1 MDTNQ
6 QLYYLKQ
13 LNHQEVEK
21 RREAILNLSAFD
33 DPNVYKVLSSHFSD
47 GHPVIRNALSQVFLE
62 NKNRRKAEIVSDA
75 LRSPH
80 ISAKSL
86 AMEILRNMGSDAVMP
101 LRRLYKSDDA
111 DIRKTAV
118 ELLGDIDDQSCSQIL
133 LEALEDPVQSVRTS
147 VIDGLGKHREI
158 RAVPRLLEYYEK
170 GDVDK
175 SSILKALTKIFL
187 HWEKNI
193 MHPDV
198 FETDPVLASSFINT
212 VQEHGNNS
220 ALSLIIHWLERDGA
234 EIGDEL
240 LKAISSILKNNPFT
254 TLPNKL
260 FHTIKKNWEMYREDL
275 PVEVYFNCVSRIPS
289 SDALNLLLNF
299 FEQES
304 KTPEI
309 REALKTH
316 LQLFFSIFLGK
327 YNTLDKKLRS
337 QILSMLIHDNIPI
350 YDSEIL
356 NFYHHSRGTQEKMAF
371 LQLAAISQH
380 PEAKT
385 ILLAKLSSTDR
396 NKSALILENLLHYGD
411 EKLFDLYLKHLFQS
425 EQNVRN
431 IAFRGV
437 IQYPDK
443 LQDYLHKNWNNLH
456 RSQFSSLFDA
466 MFKLPEKLVIGF
478 LEQWLNTERERKEA
492 LLEYYLINR
501 KNYQHLSLIAR
512 ASQDNL
518 SFSTKLYQRFRKELS
533 GGSGQPSAENR
544 GQSVPIIE
552 NKMGS

>member
-21 RREAILNLSAFD
+21 RREAILNLSTFD
-33 DPNVYKVLSSHFSD
+33 DPNIYKVLSSHFSD
-47 GHPVIRNALSQVFLE
+47 GHPAIRNALSQVFLE

-75 LRSPH
+75 LRSSQ

-101 LRRLYKSDDA
+101 LRRLYKSNDA

-118 ELLGDIDDQSCSQIL
+118 ELLGDINDESCSQIL

-158 RAVPRLLEYYEK
+158 RAVPKLLEYYEK

-220 ALSLIIHWLERDGA
+220 ALSLIIHWLERDGS

-240 LKAISSILKNNPFT
+240 LKAISTILKNNPFT
-254 TLPNKL
+254 TLPSKL
-260 FHTIKKNWEMYREDL
+260 FHTIKENWEMYQDDL
-275 PVEVYFNCVSRIPS
+275 PIEVYLTCVSRIPS
-289 SDALNLLLNF
+289 SDALNLLLGF

-316 LQLFFSIFLGK
+316 LRLFFPIFLGK
-327 YNTLDKKLRS
+327 YNTLDKKLRL
-337 QILSMLIHDNIPI
+337 QILNMLIHDKIPI

-356 NFYHHSRGTQEKMAF
+356 YFHHHSRGAQEKKAF

-380 PEAKT
+380 SEAKKL
-385 ILLAKLSSTDR
+385 LLAKLSSTDR
-396 NKSALILENLLHYGD
+396 KKSAFILENLLHYED
-411 EKLFDLYLKHLFQS
+411 EKLFDLYLKNLFQS
-425 EQNVRN
+425 DKIVRN
-431 IAFRGV
+431 IALKGV
-437 IQYPDK
+437 IKYPGKVVEYLNINWKNLDK
-443 LQDYLHKNWNNLH
+443 
-456 RSQFSSLFDA
+456 SQFSSLFDA
-466 MFKLPEKLVIGF
+466 MFKFPEKVVIEF
-478 LEQWLNTERERKEA
+478 FEQWLKTERERKET

-501 KNYQHLSLIAR
+501 KNYQHLSLISR

-518 SFSTKLYQRFRKELS
+518 SFSSKLYQRFRKELS
-533 GGSGQPSAENR
+533 GGSAPPSIENR
-544 GQSVPIIE
+544 GQSVPFIE